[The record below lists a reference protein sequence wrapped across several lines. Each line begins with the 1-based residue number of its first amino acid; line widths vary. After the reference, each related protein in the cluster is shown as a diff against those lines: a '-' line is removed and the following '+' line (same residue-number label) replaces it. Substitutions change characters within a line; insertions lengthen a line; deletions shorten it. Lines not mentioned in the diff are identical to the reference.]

1 MEAAPHKLP
10 VRFYEIDLLRF
21 IAAISVVFYHY
32 AFIGATRPDYNPLV
46 FPELIPVAKYGYLG
60 VELFFIISGYVV
72 LLSAQGK
79 TVRQFFV
86 SRVTRLYPAYWVACT
101 LTFLVKIIWGAG
113 TSTKLSM
120 IGALGAE
127 PLQYVYN
134 MTMFQHFL
142 GIMDIAGP
150 YWSLAVEI
158 TFYFL
163 ISLLMGYYLLRYVD
177 WFLLLWLGYVAL
189 PKVAYSGTLFTELF
203 FRGYAPYFIAGML
216 FYLLQE
222 RKGRT
227 RFRYALLVAA
237 YLLALRT
244 CISEAKELAIVNH
257 IDISIII
264 TALIVTV
271 CFLIF
276 GLISAQ
282 KVNFGSCS
290 WLKWAGALTYPLY
303 LLHNDIAF
311 IAFHHLQGAFNK
323 YLLLGGAVTVMLA
336 LAFLTYQFVE
346 KPFGKYL
353 GVHLNRWLAK
363 LDTPP
368 LEAGQSVPKTR
379 TLN

>member
-1 MEAAPHKLP
+1 MEPAPHKLP
-10 VRFYEIDLLRF
+10 IRFYEIDLLRF

-46 FPELIPVAKYGYLG
+46 FTEFIPIAKYGYLG

-79 TVRQFFV
+79 TVRQFFI

-113 TSTKLSM
+113 TNARLS
-120 IGALGAE
+120 IADTLGAE
-127 PLQYVYN
+127 PLQYMYN

-142 GIMDIAGP
+142 GIRDMAGP
-150 YWSLAVEI
+150 YWSLAIEI

-177 WFLLLWLGYVAL
+177 WFLLLWLAYVAL

-216 FYLLQE
+216 FYLLQQPS
-222 RKGRT
+222 GRT
-227 RFRYALLVAA
+227 RLRYVLLCVA
-237 YLLALRT
+237 YLLVLKA
-244 CISEAKELAIVNH
+244 CINEAKELTGTHH
-257 IDISIII
+257 IDISPII
-264 TALIVTV
+264 TAVVVTTF
-271 CFLIF
+271 FLIF
-276 GLISAQ
+276 GLISTQ
-282 KVNFGSCS
+282 RVNFSS
-290 WLKWAGALTYPLY
+290 YNWLKWAGALTYPLY

-311 IAFHHLQGAFNK
+311 IAFHYLKGTVNK
-323 YLLLGGAVTVMLA
+323 YVLLGGAVVGMLV
-336 LAFLTYQFVE
+336 LAFLTYRFVE

-353 GVHLNRWLAK
+353 GVHLNRWLAR
-363 LDTPP
+363 LDNPSFEVAQAVQP
-368 LEAGQSVPKTR
+368 TR
-379 TLN
+379 KPN